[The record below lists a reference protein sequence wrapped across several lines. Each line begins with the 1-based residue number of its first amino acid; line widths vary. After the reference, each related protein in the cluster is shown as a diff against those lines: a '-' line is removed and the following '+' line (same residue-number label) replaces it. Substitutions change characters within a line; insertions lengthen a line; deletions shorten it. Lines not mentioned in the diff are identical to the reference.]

1 MTPTEVKEHD
11 WRKASAVTSNVILQK
26 GCSSSWAFAAA
37 AALESANKISGGTLK
52 RLAP

>member
-11 WRKASAVTSNVILQK
+11 WRKASAVTSAIRQR
-26 GCSSSWAFAAA
+26 GCGSCWAFTTA
-37 AALESANKISGGTLK
+37 AALESANKISGGTLR